1 MIVESK
7 STAMKELILKII
19 KYSKTIFRNLKLSKK
34 MILTYLI
41 FTGIFCVMSLG
52 ALQLSL
58 GIYDSK
64 LYEKSQQ
71 ELEFFIQRVNGGLE
85 EVEQMSFDVALD
97 LEIQDQ
103 LEQMNSKEY
112 LSLAYYYE
120 MQQLRKMLMNKILRY
135 SEVKNVIFTD
145 RKQVE
150 QTIGM
155 YCGEVD
161 EREYQSMLADFQKS
175 RGAYVFYSPT
185 EEYPYMISGR
195 DILKERD
202 ASLDYLGTIL
212 FNTDIEG
219 IIKKENEELEQR
231 PAAMFV
237 YSDKGIIYKDE
248 QLEKVPALPSIDEQK
263 GYQIVRYQGER
274 YFICYQKSAKTGWMY
289 VNLFNYSEIFGQIQM
304 VRYLLLGGFVLT
316 FIITILVLRYVSYVI
331 TRPLEQLSQS
341 MKIVESGDFK
351 SAAEMISYEER
362 KDEIGELS
370 QEFQVMLQQIDMLIH
385 ENYEKQLVLKDTKY
399 RMLQAQINPHF
410 LYNTLNALTW
420 MLKAGRNEDARKMI
434 LELGNLL
441 RAAFAKDL
449 YTTVEEELETVK
461 SYITIQ
467 QFRYGK
473 RAEFI
478 VEKMGHPEPYQV
490 PRMILQPLVEN
501 AIYYGLEA
509 MLNSC
514 RIEILVKEEKAS
526 IYLQVSDTGQGMTQ
540 EELQAVREFTF
551 QPKGHGIGLK
561 NIRERL
567 NMIDENSEFVI
578 DSGLGVGTKVIIR
591 IPKKEAE

>member
-1 MIVESK
+1 
-7 STAMKELILKII
+7 MKLIKCG
-19 KYSKTIFRNLKLSKK
+19 KTIFRNLKLSKK

-41 FTGIFCVMSLG
+41 FTGIFCVMSLA
-52 ALQLSL
+52 ALQFSL
-58 GIYDSK
+58 GIYDGK

-97 LEIQDQ
+97 LKIQDQ

-112 LSLAYYYE
+112 LSLAYSYE

-135 SEVKNVIFTD
+135 TEVKNVIFTD

-155 YCGEVD
+155 YCGEID
-161 EREYQSMLADFQKS
+161 EKEYQLLLEDFQRS

-185 EEYPYMISGR
+185 EEHPYMISGR

-219 IIKKENEELEQR
+219 IIQKENEELEQK

-237 YSDKGIIYKDE
+237 YSDRGIIYKDE
-248 QLEKVPALPSIDEQK
+248 QMGNVPALPSIDEEK
-263 GYQIVRYQGER
+263 GYQIVRHQGER

-304 VRYLLLGGFVLT
+304 VRYLLLGGFVLI

-351 SAAEMISYEER
+351 GAVEMISYEAR
-362 KDEIGELS
+362 SDEIGELS
-370 QEFQVMLQQIDMLIH
+370 QEFQVMLKQIDMLIH

-420 MLKAGRNEDARKMI
+420 MLKAGRNEEAGKMI

-449 YTTVEEELETVK
+449 YTTVEEEVETVK

-473 RAEFI
+473 RAEFT
-478 VEKMGHPEPYQV
+478 VEKLGNPDSYEV

-509 MLNSC
+509 MLDIC
-514 RIEILVKEEKAS
+514 RIEVLVKEEEDS
-526 IYLQVSDTGQGMTQ
+526 IFLQVSDTGRGMTK
-540 EELQAVREFTF
+540 EELQAVRAFTF

-567 NMIDENSEFVI
+567 NMIDENSEFEI
-578 DSGLGVGTKVIIR
+578 DSELGVGTKVIIR
-591 IPKKEAE
+591 ISKKGIE